1 MEISKHKE
9 IKYELISEDGLTTH
23 VLNKQRSL
31 IGSGESCDLVIPDDS
46 IEGVHAVVELTAPQ
60 E

>member
-23 VLNKQRSL
+23 VLNKR
-31 IGSGESCDLVIPDDS
+31 
-46 IEGVHAVVELTAPQ
+46 AV
-60 E
+60 